1 MPGRRDTTAQAVQQS
16 LHSPTANPVVL
27 AQAQGLDDV
36 DDEDPSGASST
47 ARTDNEYQS
56 PTATLGIASVGCLGA
71 LRDCWTRFCV
81 DHQAIELARV
91 KCELA
96 ERERQIELQSWERER
111 KRAARE
117 NAQLAQAL
125 QASEE
130 RMRADRVE
138 LERLLQ
144 ASEDRAQAAE
154 LMLAGVQAELSAVY
168 RERQLA
174 LEADERLKAENKR
187 READARRDQE
197 LEALREQMRHMKD
210 EQQRLAEVRRLAEI
224 EAIKEAQQ
232 EARLGRAS
240 VAMTPATDVQQRT
253 YALIGQVR
261 DDPVVPAP
269 GSCEDTEDIEKA
281 ESKESIP
288 ASSLTTENAKPR
300 FVPPP
305 PRRPSQFVG
314 SSPK

>member
-1 MPGRRDTTAQAVQQS
+1 MPARRGTTTPVVQQP

-27 AQAQGLDDV
+27 AQGKCLDDE

-47 ARTDNEYQS
+47 AMSADKPQS
-56 PTATLGIASVGCLGA
+56 PAATLGFASVGSLGA
-71 LRDCWTRFCV
+71 LRECWSRFCV

-130 RMRADRVE
+130 RVRADRVE
-138 LERLLQ
+138 FERALQ
-144 ASEDRAQAAE
+144 ASEDRAQATE
-154 LMLAGVQAELSAVY
+154 LKLAGVQAELSAVY

-174 LEADERLKAENKR
+174 LEADERQRAEKER

-240 VAMTPATDVQQRT
+240 VAITPATDVQQRT

-261 DDPVVPAP
+261 DDPVVPAT
-269 GSCEDTEDIEKA
+269 GSWEDAEDIEEA
-281 ESKESIP
+281 ESKGRIP
-288 ASSLTTENAKPR
+288 ASSLTAENAKPR